1 MPLKNRA
8 AAKKARKSPGKQ
20 KSAGPSPAP
29 RESRNGASPMYTE
42 RLRKL
47 YSNVLKGR
55 MIAEKSPTLRGLPYS
70 FQGWEAAAAG
80 LAIHLSPDDLV
91 APSPWEAVLDS
102 LRGVP
107 LSQIL
112 SAHRTTPAGT
122 GPAPAGLSMRSATQ
136 LAIGSGMAFAAKAQH
151 RFAVTVALVGDDVEP
166 QSWREAMRFSSSR
179 KLAVVYCIC
188 GSSNAALSRSLD
200 FCADA
205 RACDVPA
212 IIVDGNDAVAVYR
225 VAEETVRR
233 ARQDLGPSLIECR
246 LERHR
251 DSLAF
256 MEDYLRRRNLW
267 SEEWARNQ
275 AEDFRKELQE
285 ALRA

>member
-8 AAKKARKSPGKQ
+8 AAKKARKSPGKK
-20 KSAGPSPAP
+20 KSAGLSPAP
-29 RESRNGASPMYTE
+29 RESHNGASPMYTE

-47 YSNVLKGR
+47 YSNILKGR

-112 SAHRTTPAGT
+112 STHRT
-122 GPAPAGLSMRSATQ
+122 APAGLSMRSATQ
-136 LAIGSGMAFAAKAQH
+136 LAIGSGMAFAAKVQH
-151 RFAVTVALVGDDVEP
+151 KFAVTVALVGDDVEP
-166 QSWREAMRFSSSR
+166 QSWREVMRFSSSR
-179 KLAVVYCIC
+179 KLAIVYCVC
-188 GSSNAALSRSLD
+188 GSSDAASSRSLD

-205 RACDVPA
+205 RACDVPG
-212 IIVDGNDAVAVYR
+212 IVVDGNDAVAVYR

-246 LERHR
+246 LERRR

-256 MEDYLRRRNLW
+256 MENYLRRRNLW

-275 AEDFRKELQE
+275 AEDFRKEIQE